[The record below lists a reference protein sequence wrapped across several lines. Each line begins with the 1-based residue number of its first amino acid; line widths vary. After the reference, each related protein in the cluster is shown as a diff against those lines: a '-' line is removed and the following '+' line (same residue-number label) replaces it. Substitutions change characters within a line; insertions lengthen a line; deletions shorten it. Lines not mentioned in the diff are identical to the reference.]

1 MPAAQIAPG
10 CSSTPFFQK
19 PYTADESQD
28 SMTIL
33 RSPESMSGAMTL
45 IGPGNHMQSV
55 QVKVYRTSCEHFAV
69 IYPQK
74 KVCRPLGVMNIKNII
89 LERLENGF
97 KIRQKGFDSPLCFTF
112 ISETPKELNLWV
124 DAFTCCSTG
133 TLSSCT
139 LPILE
144 EDEE

>member
-10 CSSTPFFQK
+10 CSRNAFFQK
-19 PYTADESQD
+19 SYTAPPASD
-28 SMTIL
+28 SISIL
-33 RSPESMSGAMTL
+33 HNPESMSGAMTL
-45 IGPGNHMQSV
+45 IGPGNHRQPV
-55 QVKVYRTSCEHFAV
+55 LVKVYRTSCEHFAV

-74 KVCRPLGVMNIKNII
+74 KVCRPLGVMNIRNII

-112 ISETPKELNLWV
+112 ISETPKELNSWV
-124 DAFTCCSTG
+124 EAFTCCSAG
-133 TLSSCT
+133 TLSST
-139 LPILE
+139 LPILM